1 MGANPYCY
9 FAPFETDI
17 AATLAVLQEREFR
30 AGRYHPALRSADP
43 PTWTFRQNFP
53 PGPDFPSPG
62 AQHGSID
69 EARAEA
75 LESGTGTILDILG
88 LSPAPLLLHAS
99 PSTHETLVVL
109 FGHSNPDHDE
119 VVRELLNSQL
129 MKALAFW
136 QGIGRGEC
144 RYFLVYANGAPAEV
158 FFAGYSVD

>member
-9 FAPFETDI
+9 FAPFESDI
-17 AATLAVLQEREFR
+17 TATLAALQEREFR

-43 PTWTFRQNFP
+43 PAWTFRQSFP

-75 LESGTGTILDILG
+75 LEDGTGTILDIIG
-88 LSPAPLLLHAS
+88 LSPAPTPLHAS
-99 PSTHETLVVL
+99 PSTHDTLVAL

-119 VVRELLNSQL
+119 VEEKLLRAP
-129 MKALAFW
+129 KTYAFW
-136 QGIGRGEC
+136 EEIGRGEC

-158 FFAGYSVD
+158 FFAGYSID